1 MDLLPPLSHQEWY
14 RKTLTM
20 AKVFSSLK
28 GGSTVVAE
36 HSRGLF
42 IGSMYGAFIYMF
54 GEFR

>member
-42 IGSMYGAFIYMF
+42 IGSMYGAFIYIF